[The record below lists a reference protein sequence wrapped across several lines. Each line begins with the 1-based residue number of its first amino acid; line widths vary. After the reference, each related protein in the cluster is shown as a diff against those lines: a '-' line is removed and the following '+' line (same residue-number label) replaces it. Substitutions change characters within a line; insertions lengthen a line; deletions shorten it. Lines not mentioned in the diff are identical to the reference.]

1 MFYPP
6 IFPRIFALE
15 QDKQISVANKLAAN
29 VCTSFRRPVR
39 GGIEQQQLS
48 DLVIWLDS
56 VSLSASYDRWVCSIS
71 GDGSFIVKDFRNTL
85 DDMFLPSWPEPT
97 RWVKSIPIKIDV
109 FTWRA
114 RRDCLPTRSN
124 LIHIGISLDS
134 DSCPI
139 CSSTREDASHIF
151 FKCDLAQDILRYIC
165 RWWELDWQQ
174 WSSFSD
180 WNQWFSNLRMALN
193 RKRLLEGVF
202 SVAWWYIWLFRNQLL
217 FGDNPPTRSTIIDD
231 IVSSSFLWSKN
242 RCKWVFT
249 WETWLKNPNLISL

>member
-1 MFYPP
+1 MSFCSKRVGDGSNTRFWLDVCKGNSPLCEV
-6 IFPRIFALE
+6 FPRIFALE

-29 VCTSFRRPVR
+29 VCASFRRPVR
-39 GGIEQQQLS
+39 GGIQQQQLS

-85 DDMFLPSWPEPT
+85 DDMFLPSWPEST
-97 RWVKSIPIKIDV
+97 RWVKSIPIKINV

-124 LIHIGISLDS
+124 LIHRGISLDS

-151 FKCDLAQDILRYIC
+151 L
-165 RWWELDWQQ
+165 
-174 WSSFSD
+174 
-180 WNQWFSNLRMALN
+180 
-193 RKRLLEGVF
+193 
-202 SVAWWYIWLFRNQLL
+202 SVIWLR
-217 FGDNPPTRSTIIDD
+217 
-231 IVSSSFLWSKN
+231 
-242 RCKWVFT
+242 
-249 WETWLKNPNLISL
+249 IS